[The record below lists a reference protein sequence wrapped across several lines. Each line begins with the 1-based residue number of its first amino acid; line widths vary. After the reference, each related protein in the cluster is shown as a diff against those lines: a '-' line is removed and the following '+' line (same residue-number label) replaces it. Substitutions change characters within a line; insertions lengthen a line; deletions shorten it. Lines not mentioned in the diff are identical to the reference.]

1 MFGVDKEI
9 DSTENSFQESSFVI
23 AIIVTF
29 DDSDD
34 DLFEFFHIAVFNQF
48 LNFFPAGE
56 LDYILFFVIVGFVE
70 IKIFVF
76 VIPNK

>member
-23 AIIVTF
+23 TIIVTF
-29 DDSDD
+29 DDSGD
-34 DLFEFFHIAVFNQF
+34 DLFEFFHITVFNQF
-48 LNFFPAGE
+48 LYFFPTGE
-56 LDYILFFVIVGFVE
+56 LDNIFFFVIVGFVE

-76 VIPNK
+76 VIPNE